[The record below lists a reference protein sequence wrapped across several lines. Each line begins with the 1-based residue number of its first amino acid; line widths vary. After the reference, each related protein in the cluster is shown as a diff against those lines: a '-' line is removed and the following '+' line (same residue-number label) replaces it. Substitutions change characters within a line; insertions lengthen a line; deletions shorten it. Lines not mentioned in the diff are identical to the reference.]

1 MVCREEVMNQEE
13 RAKPLQAN
21 HSRYFRLPMPD
32 DPGLRLSIVLD
43 KSFNGAQ
50 QACGHPPS
58 SRWLYIHDGLPHFPP
73 VGLWRGGE
81 LAERSRTKLFGFPSI
96 VH

>member
-1 MVCREEVMNQEE
+1 
-13 RAKPLQAN
+13 
-21 HSRYFRLPMPD
+21 MPD
-32 DPGLRLSIVLD
+32 DPGLCPSIVLD
-43 KSFNGAQ
+43 KSFNSAQ
-50 QACGHPPS
+50 QARGHPAS
-58 SRWLYIHDGLPHFPP
+58 VRTLYVHDGLPYFPP